1 MMVPVALCY
10 CELVPMMPVA
20 GGGMAFAFK
29 AFNDKIATISG
40 WAAFGAFV
48 FIIPWEAIQITDV
61 LGYLIPSLKEGNPL
75 YSVMGSDVYLSTI
88 IIGVVCSLVIFA
100 INMRGLASAALLP
113 LGSWAG
119 LGTAYVN
126 LCAFVVTAVCFW
138 CAIRAYDGH
147 SAPVGFQQVLVCLF
161 GGVIIP
167 LALAALVELRCLE
180 YGKYLVLLAVLLT
193 FVTDAGAYFAG
204 VFLGRHRGV
213 TQVSPNKSV
222 EGYIGGFVSGV
233 AFALLY
239 GLVAGE
245 IARVPVD
252 LLSLALCGLFGALA
266 TEVGD
271 LAFSFVKRQYG
282 VKDFGHLLP
291 GHGGMLDRFDSM
303 LFCGPVVLFIVQCL
317 PVFEVMG

>member
-1 MMVPVALCY
+1 MAKRILVGVIFVPLLLAVML
-10 CELVPMMPVA
+10 LLPS
-20 GGGMAFAFK
+20 
-29 AFNDKIATISG
+29 IAWT
-40 WAAFGAFV
+40 A
-48 FIIPWEAIQITDV
+48 
-61 LGYLIPSLKEGNPL
+61 
-75 YSVMGSDVYLSTI
+75 
-88 IIGVVCSLVIFA
+88 VVCFISAVASYEL
-100 INMRGLASAALLP
+100 MRATGEGRLTLPMQVVTILSAAVLP

-147 SAPVGFQQVLVCLF
+147 SAPVGFFHVLVCLF

-167 LALAALVELRCLE
+167 LALSALVELRCME
-180 YGKYLVLLAVLLT
+180 YGKYLVLFAVLLA

-204 VFLGRHRGV
+204 VFLGKHRGI
-213 TQVSPNKSV
+213 TKVSPNKSL
-222 EGYIGGFVSGV
+222 EGYIGGFAAGV
-233 AFALLY
+233 VFAIFY
-239 GLVAGE
+239 GLVVTE
-245 IARVPVD
+245 IARAPAN

-282 VKDFGHLLP
+282 VKDFGNLLP

-317 PVFEVMG
+317 PVFEVLQ